1 MVRCWGCSCVCAQC
15 GDGDSI
21 MVLQAASSAA
31 APWGMAWCCWVS
43 CRVLGGW
50 GLGYG
55 TPKCNVSVLVSQG
68 GNGKTVSPAA
78 CSSGC
83 WCPWVLPCL
92 GRAERTLGGSAEDD
106 APLCFVL

>member
-43 CRVLGGW
+43 CRVLGGV
-50 GLGYG
+50 GFVVRD
-55 TPKCNVSVLVSQG
+55 TQMQCV
-68 GNGKTVSPAA
+68 
-78 CSSGC
+78 SSGVTR
-83 WCPWVLPCL
+83 WQW
-92 GRAERTLGGSAEDD
+92 EDCVTCS
-106 APLCFVL
+106 LQ